1 MPLPF
6 IGSGSSIKGIRSEK
20 RIPTGKLFGFRKFDK
35 VKYLGKEYFIKGRM
49 STGFAILMGIDNIK
63 LSLKP
68 IPKFNKMKRIT
79 SRKSWI
85 SEVRRS
91 IPMLSET

>member
-1 MPLPF
+1 
-6 IGSGSSIKGIRSEK
+6 
-20 RIPTGKLFGFRKFDK
+20 
-35 VKYLGKEYFIKGRM
+35 M

-68 IPKFNKMKRIT
+68 IPKFSKMERIA

-85 SEVRRS
+85 IDQKIIASFY
-91 IPMLSET
+91 